1 MQGPR
6 YLEGDRSARDASAG
20 GEAEGQ
26 VSVFHT
32 LAPGPEPE
40 KPMTPREKAL
50 RDAALAAKALE
61 GAASEL
67 VTAIIVLASELRAL
81 DGELAAAADRERE
94 GDHE

>member
-1 MQGPR
+1 VQDPR
-6 YLEGDRSARDASAG
+6 DREGDRSARDASAG
-20 GEAEGQ
+20 SEAEGQ

-40 KPMTPREKAL
+40 KPMTSREKAL

-67 VTAIIVLASELRAL
+67 VTAITVLASELRMAKQEFV
-81 DGELAAAADRERE
+81 GAAEKARRNRR
-94 GDHE
+94 